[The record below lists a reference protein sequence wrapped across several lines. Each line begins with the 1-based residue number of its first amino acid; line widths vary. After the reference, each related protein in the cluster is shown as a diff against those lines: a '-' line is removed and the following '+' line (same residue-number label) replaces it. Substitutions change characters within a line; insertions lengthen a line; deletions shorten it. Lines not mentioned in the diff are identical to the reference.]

1 LCVSAIEQEKEKREL
16 MRHYIEEDGKMR
28 AEYRQ
33 REKMRVAA
41 EETRIAAFA
50 RDQAQREQERK
61 AVKSAQNQN
70 RERLQQEV
78 YWSLMP
84 FVYIL
89 SYITHLFA
97 RTVKIVDLTN
107 SLALVLMKFSGFYVC
122 L

>member
-1 LCVSAIEQEKEKREL
+1 